1 MPTITVLD
9 ALNNPQAIEVP
20 NSNGRR
26 LAASSRPVV
35 LSSEDLAAINL
46 LANAANQAVANGTL
60 SDILARLNDPLG
72 VTQDG
77 AFDVNITNEEVVTTF
92 DPLTYPGVKP
102 GDGVTV
108 TDGSARI
115 VRVPR
120 HVTSTGSAQT
130 AAAANPNRVYLDLF
144 NSSDTDQWYRFD
156 GTAAVGGAGSIQLR
170 PGDRDIYDGARV
182 TPTGAIS
189 VICGSAGKVLSVW
202 EA

>member
-1 MPTITVLD
+1 MARISKTTRDASGAEFQVDFEDNGNPNGPLMPLAQIDGTV
-9 ALNNPQAIEVP
+9 IV
-20 NSNGRR
+20 
-26 LAASSRPVV
+26 
-35 LSSEDLAAINL
+35 DLA
-46 LANAANQAVANGTL
+46 
-60 SDILARLNDPLG
+60 P
-72 VTQDG
+72 G
-77 AFDVNITNEEVVTTF
+77 AEVVASF
-92 DPLTYPGVKP
+92 DGELPAGSQTIGGVEIRNTP
-102 GDGVTV
+102 AVV
-108 TDGSARI
+108 DGSARI

-120 HVTSTGSAQT
+120 HVTSTGSAVQ

-189 VICGSAGKVLSVW
+189 VICGTPGKVLSVW